1 MTTETNTSSSDSN
14 TVLTLDMVKEAKA
27 LLEALAP
34 KQAPADLS
42 IIQGVT
48 GIKIMKSDILPQD
61 TIVVSKAMFDLIF
74 DAMDGE

>member
-1 MTTETNTSSSDSN
+1 MTAETNTSSDDFN
-14 TVLTLDMVKEAKA
+14 TPLTVEMVKEAKA

-48 GIKIMKSDILPQD
+48 GIKIMKSDILPHD
-61 TIVVSKAMFDLIF
+61 TIVVSKTMFDLIF
-74 DAMDGE
+74 DAGQ